1 MSWAMIRHVRE
12 IRLAKES
19 KRDDRQHSKAMK
31 PARQVP
37 TLNVKRGD
45 DTVLVAAAK
54 ALGATP
60 FGAAAN
66 GLPTGFGTADRSR
79 RWRRRALS
87 RKGARLYASVSSTR
101 DFVSLAMLDEDGIVV
116 AWYDHAHGANP
127 SGNGYTNG
135 HVVELYMPDDVARGR
150 PGRDLYEATV
160 GGSSTREGWRRAC
173 DGAAFWAN
181 TAMRPIFLA
190 DGRLQG
196 FALVTHRRP
205 APRRHDRDRSNQPG
219 WFQGLL
225 RKRIGATQPTPI

>member
-1 MSWAMIRHVRE
+1 MSWAVIRHVRG
-12 IRLAKES
+12 IKLAKES
-19 KRDDRQHSKAMK
+19 KRDDLQHTNAMA
-31 PARQVP
+31 PARIVP
-37 TLNVKRGD
+37 MLSGKR
-45 DTVLVAAAK
+45 VEAAVPVATARALDAKWFDAA
-54 ALGATP
+54 GT
-60 FGAAAN
+60 

-87 RKGARLYASVSSTR
+87 RKGARLYASVAATR
-101 DFVSLAMLDEDGIVV
+101 DFVSLAMLDEDGVVV

-173 DGAAFWAN
+173 DGAAFWAS
-181 TAMRPIFLA
+181 TAIRPIFLA

-205 APRRHDRDRSNQPG
+205 APRRSDRDRSNPFV
-219 WFQGLL
+219 WFHGLL
-225 RKRIGATQPTPI
+225 RKRIGATQPKPI